1 MHWLGKDFL
10 LSATFPDGSKRTL
23 IKIDR
28 WDFNWQDLYDLAEPV
43 ALPKGTRIDMVAHFD
58 NSAANPT
65 NPTNPPVT
73 VGWGEQ
79 TTDEMCLLGV
89 QVVTENLAD
98 LRKIIAMR
106 GNRLGAAL
114 MGGDAAEP
122 GDRPAAGVMRELR
135 SRLNAEG
142 LPIPERFKQQLG
154 RFDKN
159 NDGKLSRQEIDAMPD
174 GIRNRVRDAIEQR
187 LGEGQ

>member
-10 LSATFPDGSKRTL
+10 MTATLPDGSKRTL

-28 WDFNWQDLYDLAEPV
+28 WDFNWQDLYDLAEPI

-79 TTDEMCLLGV
+79 TTDEMCLGFLYLTRDDQHLDG
-89 QVVTENLAD
+89 LPPKKFRPPPA
-98 LRKIIAMR
+98 
-106 GNRLGAAL
+106 
-114 MGGDAAEP
+114 
-122 GDRPAAGVMRELR
+122 PAA
-135 SRLNAEG
+135 
-142 LPIPERFKQQLG
+142 PT
-154 RFDKN
+154 
-159 NDGKLSRQEIDAMPD
+159 DARRP
-174 GIRNRVRDAIEQR
+174 R
-187 LGEGQ
+187 